1 MLSLARN
8 WWLVAVRGLLLVIIG
23 FLALIWPGVTL
34 AVLVVW
40 VGAALLVT
48 GILAL
53 VAALVGRDLEGRG
66 SMVLVGIL
74 GVAAGLITFFFPGL
88 TTFALLVV
96 VATWAIINGIA
107 EIATAVRFR
116 KVIRGEWFLG
126 VAGVLSILFGVLLF
140 ARPLAGLL
148 ALAIL
153 FGWFAI
159 FYGVSL
165 TALGFRLRS
174 WQKRLEHAFEAA
186 PARA

>member
-8 WWLVAVRGLLLVIIG
+8 WWLVAVRGLLLVILG

-34 AVLVVW
+34 AVLVIW
-40 VGAALLVT
+40 VGAALLVS
-48 GILAL
+48 GLLAL
-53 VAALVGRDLEGRG
+53 VAALAGRDLEGRG
-66 SMVLVGIL
+66 WMVLVGIL
-74 GVAAGLITFFFPGL
+74 GIAAGLITFFYPGL

-107 EIATAVRFR
+107 EIAAAIRFR
-116 KVIRGEWFLG
+116 RVIRGEWFLG
-126 VAGVLSILFGVLLF
+126 LAGVLSILFGVLLF
-140 ARPLAGLL
+140 ARPVAGLL

-174 WQKRLEHAFEAA
+174 WQKRLGQAFEAA
-186 PARA
+186 PARI